1 MPNYKQLGKAAGY
14 AMKYKDVV
22 SPGTFREDA
31 PAQKFKK
38 MELRKPAV
46 EEKNNPHLRK
56 PKTTTTTTTNKKPS
70 TTELIAARKARSG
83 KSTATT
89 KPVARS
95 GKWKPG
101 DPKYPAWV
109 GTGGSG
115 SSDAYLLKGNVA
127 MQNWIE
133 SSKQKSWPKNK

>member
-1 MPNYKQLGKAAGY
+1 MAPKKFGMVQGSKENDSETTFKATDHIA
-14 AMKYKDVV
+14 
-22 SPGTFREDA
+22 
-31 PAQKFKK
+31 
-38 MELRKPAV
+38 LRNQRIS
-46 EEKNNPHLRK
+46 ESD
-56 PKTTTTTTTNKKPS
+56 TTTTTTTNKKPS

-115 SSDAYLLKGNVA
+115 SGDAYLLKGNVA

>member
-14 AMKYKDVV
+14 AMKYADKV
-22 SPGTFREDA
+22 SEGTFREDA
-31 PAQKFKK
+31 PAQKFVSH
-38 MELRKPAV
+38 MGLSGA
-46 EEKNNPHLRK
+46 
-56 PKTTTTTTTNKKPS
+56 
-70 TTELIAARKARSG
+70 AARKQLEANRAAAIVARSG
-83 KSTATT
+83 ESTATT

-115 SSDAYLLKGNVA
+115 SGDAYLLKGNVA

-133 SSKQKSWPKNK
+133 SSKQKSWPKK